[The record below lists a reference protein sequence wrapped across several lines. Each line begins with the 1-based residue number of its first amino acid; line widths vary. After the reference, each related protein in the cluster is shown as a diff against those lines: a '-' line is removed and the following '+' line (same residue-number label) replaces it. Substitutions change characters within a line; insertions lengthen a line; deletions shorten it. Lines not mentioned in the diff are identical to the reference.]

1 MTELEQLDEKVK
13 LLYDAYLKL
22 LDRVK
27 AIQDAHIRLQSSYTE
42 MCKDC
47 YIKHKIIS
55 QEFDLLFKERGA
67 EMRAKKTSRYNIY
80 K

>member
-1 MTELEQLDEKVK
+1 MTELEQLDEKVE

-22 LDRVK
+22 TDRVK
-27 AIQDAHIRLQSSYTE
+27 VIQDAHTRLQGSYTD

-55 QEFDLLFKERGA
+55 EEFDLLFKERNN
-67 EMRAKKTSRYNIY
+67 KYNVY